1 MIVIDTRC
9 TDQNIGQK
17 KEKGG
22 DALNRILQSGEEIA
36 TTTITMH
43 EILYGLNK
51 YAKPTKET
59 LLLPTLSYTKKDAV
73 LSSKIEFE
81 AEKKGTSKRRTDAI
95 IAAITINNGATL
107 YIRPKAFQ
115 VAEDTWTQAFHTIN
129 KRA

>member
-1 MIVIDTRC
+1 LD
-9 TDQNIGQK
+9 K
-17 KEKGG
+17 KSEKGG

-36 TTTITMH
+36 TTTINMH

-73 LSSKIEFE
+73 LSSRMEFE
-81 AEKKGTSKRRTDAI
+81 AEKRGTSIRRTGAI
-95 IAAITINNGATL
+95 IAAIAINNGATL

>member
-1 MIVIDTRC
+1 MIVIDT
-9 TDQNIGQK
+9 DVLIEILDK
-17 KEKGG
+17 KSEKGG

-36 TTTITMH
+36 TTTINMH

-51 YAKPTKET
+51 YAKPTKGT

-73 LSSKIEFE
+73 LSSRIEFE
-81 AEKKGTSKRRTDAI
+81 AEKRGTSIRRTDAM

-107 YIRPKAFQ
+107 HIRPKAFQ

>member
-22 DALNRILQSGEEIA
+22 DAINRILQSGEEIA
-36 TTTITMH
+36 TTTINMH

-81 AEKKGTSKRRTDAI
+81 AEKKRNVKT
-95 IAAITINNGATL
+95 
-107 YIRPKAFQ
+107 
-115 VAEDTWTQAFHTIN
+115 
-129 KRA
+129 